1 MVKYNR
7 INILL
12 RLAGLCSPCDA
23 ERKKAYMDEIDDLLL
38 STRLT
43 NSPVEDLLDLFDFD
57 ALKHVWRWM
66 KLPQLLQY
74 NSVREF
80 GLDRN
85 GLGRRLSRISI
96 EEIGVKRKH
105 SNNGTQYYLPPI
117 KISNF
122 VPADTQENT
131 LRKKVSTE

>member
-1 MVKYNR
+1 MDKYNR

-23 ERKKAYMDEIDDLLL
+23 ERKKEYMDEVDDLLL
-38 STRLT
+38 STRHT
-43 NSPVEDLLDLFDFD
+43 NSPVEDLLDLFDFE
-57 ALKHVWRWM
+57 APKHEWRWM
-66 KLPQLLQY
+66 RLPQLLQN
-74 NSVREF
+74 NSVLGF
-80 GLDRN
+80 GLDRH

-105 SNNGTQYYLPPI
+105 SNSGTQYYLPPI

-122 VPADTQENT
+122 VSVDTHENT
-131 LRKKVSTE
+131 TGKKVSIG